1 MKRFLWMMTAL
12 VCAVCM
18 RAQSYGILVN
28 DTVLYRAEYKGI
40 SDISHLPE
48 YNAKVALESGDRC
61 VLINTDNGDTWT
73 VPLDEKGVTTVTLSN
88 GKYVASATNCYDF
101 WLKLEYN
108 NDQLYIGTT
117 TGCGAGEPY
126 QPIVPCP
133 EAYGVM
139 VGERY
144 VAAGKNTQQTDY
156 NEWMILGLHLDAGE
170 YVQLYDT
177 CSKGTWIVNL
187 DPAGYQ
193 FAVEND
199 RWKVTETGSYDFYI
213 KLIMGADEVYVSKD
227 GAGPTPSSSVP
238 SQCTDVLL
246 QGFYYDSY
254 KDNDAERGTDKYGN
268 TRWKTLLEQSGE
280 IGAYFDLIWLPPSA
294 LASGTGY
301 HPRQY
306 SNQNSDWGTRAD
318 LEKLIA
324 AFHNSGT
331 KVVADM
337 VVNHLEAMSSW
348 CDFAVQDFGE
358 YGVFQPDGSWVCKTD
373 EMNDPSC
380 EEAAGEC
387 YKMATGA
394 PDDGPDYDGKNEA
407 NYGAARDM
415 AHDQEN
421 VREMYRAYAKW
432 MIDVM
437 HYDGFR
443 YDYCKGFH
451 ASHIGDYNRAGGAY
465 ISFMELWASVGA
477 IQQAIND
484 AQGNTMSLDF
494 PGKYMAFNDGIAAFN
509 YNGCKASGMLG
520 AGMAK
525 HAVTF
530 IDNHDTFLR
539 QDNGGEFGGYG
550 NSMKPEMQDRLLQAN
565 AFLLGMPGVPC
576 VFYPHWVAHKAA
588 IKDMINARHLAGVHS
603 ESPVSNETAE
613 QGGYQC
619 TVQGKNGYLILCLG
633 NKAGNTFSGYTKVA
647 YGNGYAMWVQA
658 NGDVAP
664 GLIVTPSQAFEDSI
678 NGINVTIEAV
688 GGSGAATIYYT
699 TDGEDPTEASA
710 QYTAPLNFTK
720 TTTLKVMAKCGDAM
734 SRIQTYTYTYREPLV
749 RGIRVRFNKP
759 EAWEKAYI
767 YAWKEIITE
776 TDTTSEFIL
785 GAYPGARLYMD
796 SEGWYSYEFS
806 TELKEVKF
814 QFSSGT
820 DCGSLHVQSNNLDTD
835 YDACYGWREGK
846 EEVSKEEEVLDCET
860 TELNPKFDLVITP
873 ETGYFHDP
881 AEGVNVK
888 IYAVGATNAIIYYT
902 TDGSEPTTDSQQAS
916 EDVELKVSATTVVK
930 AFAYNPSTKERTAVY
945 TERYA
950 YKAPQSG
957 PLTVKFIQPE
967 DWTDLYIYAFTRVKV
982 GGKFIDTPYALDGK
996 TTKWP
1001 GIKWTQTEGAWHT
1014 YTMPAELKEIY
1025 VLFNAGLNKAQTQ
1038 DIYVDENTC
1047 YLWNPSCKQAVVD
1060 ANCDGEPDSPWE
1072 EGIENIMIKEKKN
1085 ETYKLIIN
1093 DRLVIV
1099 RDGVMYDVLGR
1110 KF

>member
-12 VCAVCM
+12 VCALCM
-18 RAQSYGILVN
+18 QAANYGILVN
-28 DTVLYRAEYKGI
+28 DTVYFAGTAIEPNEGYEQYLAHVQVKAG
-40 SDISHLPE
+40 DKLQLCDPE
-48 YNAKVALESGDRC
+48 NDAQWVVPLNTYSVDGFTLGDKYYNA
-61 VLINTDNGDTWT
+61 
-73 VPLDEKGVTTVTLSN
+73 TVT
-88 GKYVASATNCYDF
+88 GCYDF
-101 WLKLEYN
+101 YIQVKYMA
-108 NDQLYIGTT
+108 DRLYIGD
-117 TGCGAGEPY
+117 GSNCGEGVPY
-126 QPIVPCP
+126 QPVVPCP
-133 EAYGVM
+133 EAYGLM

-193 FAVEND
+193 FTVEGSVPTG

-331 KVVADM
+331 KVVADV

-348 CDFAVQDFGE
+348 CDFAVQDFGK
-358 YGVFQPDGSWVCKTD
+358 YGVFQPDGSWICNTD
-373 EMNDPSC
+373 EMNMESC
-380 EEAAGEC
+380 RKDAGEC
-387 YKMATGA
+387 FGTATGPA
-394 PDDGPDYDGKNEA
+394 DDGPDYDGKNEA
-407 NYGAARDM
+407 NYAAARDL
-415 AHDQEN
+415 AHDKEE
-421 VREMYRAYAKW
+421 VREMCRAYAKW
-432 MIDVM
+432 LINEM

-477 IQQAIND
+477 IQQAIGD

-494 PGKYMAFNDGIAAFN
+494 PGKYDAFNNGIAAFN
-509 YNGCKASGMLG
+509 YMGCKGSGMLG

-530 IDNHDTFLR
+530 VDNHDTFLR
-539 QDNGGEFGGYG
+539 DANEFGGPG
-550 NSMKPEMQDRLLQAN
+550 MSMTAELKDRLLQAN
-565 AFLLGMPGVPC
+565 AFMLGMPGVPC
-576 VFYPHWVAHKAA
+576 VFYPHWAKYKNEIKA
-588 IKDMINARHLAGVHS
+588 MINARHLAGVHS
-603 ESPVSNETAE
+603 ESAVSDEMAE
-613 QGGYQC
+613 HDGYQC
-619 TVQGKNGYLILCLG
+619 TVTGKNGYLILCLG
-633 NKAGNTFSGYTKVA
+633 NKAGNTFAGFTKVA
-647 YGNGYAMWVQA
+647 YGNGYAMWVQR

-699 TDGEDPTEASA
+699 TDETDPTEASA

-720 TTTLKVMAKCGDAM
+720 TTTLKVMAMCGNAKT
-734 SRIQTYTYTYREPLV
+734 RVQVYTYTYREPLEE
-749 RGIRVRFNKP
+749 GIRVRFNKP
-759 EAWEKAYI
+759 DSWEKAYI
-767 YAWKEIITE
+767 YAWKEIITA

-785 GAYPGARLYMD
+785 GAYPGARLYKD
-796 SEGWYSYEFS
+796 PEGWYSYEFNP
-806 TELKEVKF
+806 ELKEVKF
-814 QFSSGT
+814 QLSSGT
-820 DCGSLHVQSNNLDTD
+820 DCGTLHVQSNNLEAD
-835 YDACYGWREGK
+835 YHVCYGWRDGK
-846 EEVSKEEEVLDCET
+846 ETESKEEEEIPCET
-860 TELNPKFDLVITP
+860 QLNPEFDLVITP

-881 AEGVNVK
+881 AEGVNVT
-888 IYAVGATNAIIYYT
+888 IYAVGASNAIIYYT
-902 TDGSEPTTDSQQAS
+902 TDGSEPTTTSSDAP
-916 EDVELKVSATTVVK
+916 EKVELKVSATTVVK
-930 AFAYNPSTKERTAVY
+930 AFAYNPSTKERTATY

-950 YKAPQSG
+950 YKAPQEG

-967 DWTDLYIYAFTRVKV
+967 DWTDLYIYAFTREKK
-982 GGKFIDTPYALDGK
+982 GGKYVDTPYSLDGK
-996 TTKWP
+996 PAKWP
-1001 GIKWTQTEGAWHT
+1001 GIKWTQTEGVWHT

-1072 EGIENIMIKEKKN
+1072 EGIEEILIKEKNN